1 MTSRLL
7 GPVTGAAAMICVGSS
22 VAVSQHLTDAPL
34 FTAQAIRYAAATV
47 LLAIVA
53 RALGRRVPWPR
64 GRDWLWLAGVA
75 ATGLVLF
82 NVAIVRGVE
91 HAEPAV
97 IAVAVACVPVLLAI
111 LGPLLD
117 GHRPTRMVLLAAVI
131 VTVGGV
137 LTEGAGRTDLV
148 GAGWAVVALTC
159 EAGFTLLAIPV
170 LGRVGAW
177 GVSLHATWIA
187 AVMLGVLGVSVEG
200 PAAVTRLTESHLLA
214 MAHLTVVV
222 TALAFVLWYSAVAR
236 LGAGPAGLLTGI
248 APVSAAVTA
257 IAMGAAA
264 PGLGVW
270 AGIAVVGVGLAV
282 GLLGS
287 AGSQDVP
294 AAARTADRSR
304 ELAVATSP
312 SARLPYPSTKA
323 ESASGFAASQ

>member
-1 MTSRLL
+1 MGSA
-7 GPVTGAAAMICVGSS
+7 GMICVGSS

-47 LLAIVA
+47 LLAVVA
-53 RALGRRVPWPR
+53 RVLGRRVPWPR
-64 GRDWLWLAGVA
+64 GSDWLWLAGVA

-91 HAEPAV
+91 HAEPAA

-117 GHRPTRMVLLAAVI
+117 GHRPTRTVLLAAVI

-148 GAGWAVVALTC
+148 GIGWALIALAC
-159 EAGFTLLAIPV
+159 EAGFTLLAVPV
-170 LGRVGAW
+170 LGRIGAW

-187 AVMLGVLGVSVEG
+187 ALMLGLLGVSVEG
-200 PAAVTRLTESHLLA
+200 PSAVTRLTGSHLLA
-214 MAHLTVVV
+214 MAHLAVVV

-236 LGAGPAGLLTGI
+236 LGAGRAGLLTGI
-248 APVSAAVTA
+248 APMSAAVTA

-264 PGLGVW
+264 PGIGVW
-270 AGIAVVGVGLAV
+270 AGIAVVGVGVAV
-282 GLLGS
+282 GLLSSG
-287 AGSQDVP
+287 GSQAAP
-294 AAARTADRSR
+294 EAARTADRNR
-304 ELAVATSP
+304 EVAVATSP

>member
-1 MTSRLL
+1 
-7 GPVTGAAAMICVGSS
+7 VTGAAAMICVGSS

-82 NVAIVRGVE
+82 NVAIVHGVE

-131 VTVGGV
+131 VTLGGV

-148 GAGWAVVALTC
+148 GVGWAVVALAC
-159 EAGFTLLAIPV
+159 EAGFTLLAVPV
-170 LGRVGAW
+170 LGRVGTW

-187 AVMLGVLGVSVEG
+187 AVGLAVLGVGVEG
-200 PAAVTRLTESHLLA
+200 PQAVTRLTGSDLLA
-214 MAHLTVVV
+214 MALLTVVV

-236 LGAGPAGLLTGI
+236 LGAGRAGLLTGI
-248 APVSAAVTA
+248 APLSAAVAA

-264 PGLGVW
+264 PGIGVW

-282 GLLGS
+282 GLIGS
-287 AGSQDVP
+287 AGSHAALARSEAGQNDVIP
-294 AAARTADRSR
+294 GSHTH
-304 ELAVATSP
+304 LG
-312 SARLPYPSTKA
+312 STFSGLQQLRA
-323 ESASGFAASQ
+323 E